1 MNNIWKVLDLKDLIA
16 LLKKSVKKHLML
28 GIVLETTI
36 EKDTKTILSFMKSK
50 HKEYPNVT
58 FVLFIAKTQDL
69 GKLDKILDKNKTS
82 YPKIFFLYN
91 TKEILVQ
98 IVDVNDVEIIKEA
111 YAIVEPYYKKDKIKF
126 LINKDSRDKEREE
139 EEENKND
146 ESGDDYN
153 HNYLENK
160 IDNNIQDFNLDDL
173 IDDDFD
179 KEEIIENTVKPTTNV
194 KKQSPS
200 INDNIT
206 KDATG
211 ASATLDHQRELL
223 ERKKIFEK
231 ILLMNEKSKEFTI
244 TLLEDIKNRAKL
256 EEEEKIREKE
266 KEIEEREKE
275 RNSSKK
281 SKR

>member
-28 GIVLETTI
+28 GIVLETTV
-36 EKDTKTILSFMKSK
+36 EKNTKTILSFMKSK

-58 FVLFIAKTQDL
+58 FVLFIAKAQDL

-126 LINKDSRDKEREE
+126 LLNKDSQDKNKEEEE

-146 ESGDDYN
+146 EAGDDYN
-153 HNYLENK
+153 DDDNNNDNEVENK
-160 IDNNIQDFNLDDL
+160 IDNKIHDFNFDDL
-173 IDDDFD
+173 LDDDFD
-179 KEEIIENTVKPTTNV
+179 KEEIIENTAKPTTSV

-200 INDNIT
+200 IDNNM
-206 KDATG
+206 
-211 ASATLDHQRELL
+211 TLIHQKELL
-223 ERKKIFEK
+223 EKKKLFEK

-244 TLLEDIKNRAKL
+244 TLLEDIKNRARQ
-256 EEEEKIREKE
+256 EEEEKLREKE